1 MADDFINAIKSNQEA
16 VKCIQFW
23 KLSVTLWFNM
33 SAELNHTL
41 NKQGELVS
49 ATVWQ
54 IDFDIAIQCRM
65 NNTYIY
71 FLN

>member
-1 MADDFINAIKSNQEA
+1 MADDFIMQLNQIKRQLN
-16 VKCIQFW
+16 VFNFG
-23 KLSVTLWFNM
+23 SVTLWFDM

-71 FLN
+71 FLS